1 MRKLQLAHN
10 KNYEIFIPWITFHFP
25 YQTTLAHNF
34 YVIFFLTIVRK
45 FCWHKMP
52 TVQIAK
58 AIPKQKK
65 DIQTHRSNAR
75 NTHGFCTKNEEK
87 KSTGKIKEIF
97 QNIAVEKQHRTNGWK
112 LKLVNGAKEGKSKRK
127 DLNVCAIFALTLSSV
142 CITYW
147 HLHIV

>member
-58 AIPKQKK
+58 AIAKAKK
-65 DIQTHRSNAR
+65 DIQTHRSKGR
-75 NTHGFCTKNEEK
+75 NTHGLHEKRREK
-87 KSTGKIKEIF
+87 KPGKIKEIF

-147 HLHIV
+147 HPHIV